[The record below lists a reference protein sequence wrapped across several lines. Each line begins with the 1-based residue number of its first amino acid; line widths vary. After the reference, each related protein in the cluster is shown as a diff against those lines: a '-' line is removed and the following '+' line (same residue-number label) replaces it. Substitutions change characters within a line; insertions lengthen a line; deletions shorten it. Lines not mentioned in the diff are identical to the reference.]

1 MSLGLVLVRT
11 DGETATR
18 HLVRPGLGIGRSRGA
33 DLRLREPGI
42 RRRHAVIEHFSSG
55 LAIRSL
61 ASSAEVGVNDKRV
74 SLHTLRPG
82 DRISIGPCR
91 FIVEERVPDTVWD
104 ASTQEHPRRT
114 GPTPA
119 DLEPD
124 PVPAQVLARVR
135 RPETTPP
142 MFSGPPLSRRRSVA
156 THRSAT
162 FFCLAIVLADAIALG
177 FYLKGI

>member
-1 MSLGLVLVRT
+1 MSLGLVLIRT
-11 DGETATR
+11 DGEAATR
-18 HLVRPGLGIGRSRGA
+18 HLVRPGLGIGRGRGA
-33 DLRLREPGI
+33 DLRLSGPGV

-61 ASSAEVGVNDKRV
+61 GSSADVGVNDKPV

-82 DRISIGPCR
+82 DRISIGPCQ
-91 FIVEERVPDTVWD
+91 FIVEEREPDTVWD
-104 ASTQEHPRRT
+104 APAQEHPRRT

-124 PVPAQVLARVR
+124 EVPPQVLARAR
-135 RPETTPP
+135 TLQTTAPR
-142 MFSGPPLSRRRSVA
+142 FSGPPRPHRRSVA

-162 FFCLAIVLADAIALG
+162 LFCLAIVLADAIALG
-177 FYLKGI
+177 FYLKGF